1 MSEMK
6 LFKSPQTSVLA
17 AACLISVALRLIE
30 SPLPNFSSVIA
41 VSLLCGAVLKHP
53 AGVLLPLAVRATTDI
68 TLYLKG
74 VSFFDSWMFD
84 YSSYVLIC
92 LLGYAVS
99 PRRTLPVL
107 SSCLVSVG
115 IYFVLSNFGVWLM
128 QSDFYEKS
136 LQGLL
141 LCYTNAVPFVR
152 GTLVGNLVMSAVFFG
167 ALNLATSSAQAPDA
181 VAVK

>member
-1 MSEMK
+1 MK
-6 LFKSPQTSVLA
+6 LFKSPQTAVLA
-17 AACLISVALRLIE
+17 AACLVSVALRLIE

-74 VSFFDSWMFD
+74 VAFFDSWMFD

-107 SSCLVSVG
+107 GTCLVSVG
-115 IYFVLSNFGVWLM
+115 IYFLLSNFGVWLM
-128 QSDFYEKS
+128 QPDYYERS

-141 LCYTNAVPFVR
+141 LSYSNAVPFVR
-152 GTLVGNLVMSAVFFG
+152 GTLVGNLVMSALFFG
-167 ALNLATSSAQAPDA
+167 ALNLATLSEYSSET
-181 VAVK
+181 VAAR